1 MFQNSGP
8 SLTLF
13 LMRTLGI
20 YQGKFK
26 QTQRK
31 LAMNYISQK
40 IKPQIVANKNR
51 TE

>member
-8 SLTLF
+8 ILTLF

-26 QTQRK
+26 ETHRK
-31 LAMNYISQK
+31 LAMNYVSQE
-40 IKPQIVANKNR
+40 IKPQIVAKNR